1 MLKLPNSRYVLSIQG
16 IQCEQSVHN
25 LIQTFNIIKSIQL
38 FDKPSTIRIKQEE
51 KTSKRTI
58 FVTISIRYVSTSFTR
73 N

>member
-51 KTSKRTI
+51 KTSK
-58 FVTISIRYVSTSFTR
+58 
-73 N
+73 